1 MGSLLELLGSLG
13 IAFGAPGMTFGAPGV
28 ALGAP
33 GSTFGAPGATFGVP
47 GVTFGC
53 HFSSA
58 GSIGSNFRSSVLSW
72 EQFSLERARLG
83 AIFARAG

>member
-47 GVTFGC
+47 GFTFGC

-58 GSIGSNFRSSVLSW
+58 DSIGSNFRLSGLDW
-72 EQFSLERARLG
+72 ERFSLERTRLG